1 MNLIRNIN
9 NNIAIYLNN
18 FILNNNLQN
27 FIWFFVDAP
36 IFFLP
41 VFLIVSRLYWNFKVK
56 DNLQKENLLYIF
68 YTTIVWLV
76 LNSLLKIF
84 IFEYRPEWIIQP
96 ILTHVPDNSFPSD
109 HATVSFSFLT
119 ALYLFG
125 YKKTFWLFLPFV
137 IVMNFSRIAGWIHW
151 FFDIIV
157 WMSLW
162 IISAFIIYFI
172 QDKKYIKKINKII
185 LKTANL
191 IKL

>member
-172 QDKKYIKKINKII
+172 QDKKYVKKINKII